1 MAKSGPSEEELQ
13 LRKRARRRL
22 IGAIAVVLLVALFL
36 PMVLDHEPKPVTQNI
51 EIEIPS
57 PDKAGT
63 FNSKIIALPPAAAQ
77 SGAAMPAPE
86 SAGAPEIPPTA
97 PVAPTP
103 AATSSVPPAPTA
115 AGTAPAPVTAPA
127 AAPET
132 PRMADKPAAK
142 PAPKADKPKAPA
154 VPAAPAT
161 KSAPKAQDK
170 PKAVEKEKAAA
181 PARGTSWVVQVAAL
195 NDAAKA
201 KQVQEQMT
209 AAGIA
214 TYTELLPTAHG
225 SVTRVRAGPYKTR
238 EEADKARDRL
248 KGLGLGGNV
257 VPK

>member
-51 EIEIPS
+51 EIDIPS

-63 FNSKIIALPPAAAQ
+63 FNSKIIALPPTPVSTSVQ
-77 SGAAMPAPE
+77 PGAAIPAPE
-86 SAGAPEIPPTA
+86 APA
-97 PVAPTP
+97 VAQPP
-103 AATSSVPPAPTA
+103 AAPAANTTPPATPPVSA
-115 AGTAPAPVTAPA
+115 ASPPAAPA
-127 AAPET
+127 AAPVAAPVAVSAPPAAVKLAPKT
-132 PRMADKPAAK
+132 PDKPKA
-142 PAPKADKPKAPA
+142 ADKPKPTPPP
-154 VPAAPAT
+154 VVKT
-161 KSAPKAQDK
+161 
-170 PKAVEKEKAAA
+170 KEKTKPPAQAAA
-181 PARGTSWVVQVAAL
+181 PAKGTSWVVQVAAL

-209 AAGIA
+209 AAGIT